1 MKKLTKT
8 LFALMLA
15 CVALFTVS
23 ACTSEK
29 IFEVEGLM
37 VCLDTTFE
45 VVEGPNTVNIVS
57 DHVQFVA
64 IKEVYDILSEE
75 VNQFAGSSEYADAII
90 AQNGYKAV
98 PKVVNGTAHFEF
110 DDDNYYNYFV
120 ILRSTDAFW
129 TCQFRCSLSEKD
141 KYASKISEWAA
152 MIIA

>member
-8 LFALMLA
+8 LFALTLA

-90 AQNGYKAV
+90 AKNGYKAV

-129 TCQFRCSLSEKD
+129 TCQFRCALSQKD
-141 KYASKISEWAA
+141 EYASKISEWAA